1 MSSTPSPGPAPD
13 AAPLRRWRRLRS
25 VWRWTAGLILAA
37 WSLILAAWLT
47 LHWGILPQ
55 LEEWRPQIERRAGA
69 ALGVPVR
76 IGAISVRSAG
86 WVPAFELA
94 DVRLLDAQG
103 RVALRLARVAAALS
117 PASLLALEPRFAQLL
132 IDDAQLDVRRDAQGR
147 LHVAGFGLDLDANA
161 GGEPVGVDALDW
173 FFEQQEFVIRNGT
186 LRWTDEQRA
195 APPLQ
200 LGGVDL
206 VLRNGPRRHELRID
220 ATPPAGW
227 GGRFSLRGRFTQS
240 LLARSGD
247 FTRWSGA
254 VYAELPRVDVAAL
267 GRHVSLPFSVE
278 AGDGAL
284 RAWLDIEQG
293 QPRDLTLDLALNALA
308 VRLGPALEPLALADV
323 SGRLHAR
330 RDEKGITLQARDFG
344 FATPDG
350 QRWPAGALSL
360 AWQQAQDLAL
370 ADTARHPVQGGEFS
384 AERLDLA
391 QMAGIAGRLPLPAA
405 LHESLQALAPRG
417 LAEGLSVRWSGAPE
431 APRQWRAQGR
441 LSGLALA
448 AAPAPAPDDPAS
460 APRRPGFDN
469 AELDFQ
475 AHERGGQAR
484 LSMLDGTLEFPGVFA
499 EPRLPMARLAADLA
513 WRVTPGR
520 DAGAPPALEIE
531 VRDARFDGGD
541 LRGLAQARWQT
552 GAGSGFGRGGRFP
565 GRLELEGRL
574 DEAPAQRVARHLPL
588 QLGDDVR
595 RWVGRAVLG
604 GRIAGADF
612 RVKGDIWDFP
622 FTDAARGEFRI
633 DSRIEDLMLAYLP
646 SVPAGDDEPA
656 WDSPWPP
663 LTRVAGRLAFERGAM
678 HLRDASGQLGGFEL
692 RGVHGGIA
700 DLAQPR
706 LELEGQGRGP
716 AADLLRFVN
725 STPVGEWIGGGLTET
740 SAGGGA
746 ELQLALT
753 IPLAQAQGTRVRG
766 SVTLGGG
773 DLRLGPGL
781 PLLAAARG
789 RVDFSEQGFEVVAG
803 RARAAG
809 GDLAFSGGTRA
820 DGVLRFSGQ
829 GQAAIEALRREP
841 AWREMLAPW
850 LAHAHGQAAYEL
862 QLALHDGRA
871 EWTLASPLQGVRI
884 ELPAPLT
891 KPAEAAWPLRVHSRA
906 GADGAPHRLQVDLG
920 ELLHLHLQQRDPSP
934 GGDATPLMR
943 AALGIGAEAPPLP
956 AAGLAATLQLARLD
970 VDAWRAAAGRA
981 TAAAAA
987 AAGSNGSAAQQPAGA
1002 REGLEAF
1009 LSDRMP
1015 VRASV
1020 RAEDTSIGGRRLR
1033 ALALELDRRAQA
1045 AGAPLWHARV
1055 DADQLA
1061 GDIQVHATH
1070 DGAGHVRARLSRL
1083 TLPALEPALVDEW
1096 LESAPAT
1103 VPALDIVIEDFES
1116 RGRKLGRVEIEA
1128 VNRGA
1133 RDLAGIA
1140 AGLRA
1145 PQPPRE
1151 WQLSRLRVSTPE
1163 AELQASGRWAPGAG
1177 RRMALDFRLELADS
1191 GAFVERL
1198 GAGRVLR
1205 GGKGTIAG
1213 ALSWA
1218 GSPLAPDPAS
1228 MDGQIELAL
1237 AAGQVLNADPG
1248 AARLLG
1254 LLSLQALPRL
1264 LALDFR
1270 DLSPP
1275 CRWCPRPTGRN
1286 RDAAARLVRR
1296 GRRRSRRPRHPLVAL
1311 PEYFCLMGRRDDDK
1325 LRAGRSAGRRADPAA
1340 RFLADAGA
1348 RRRTGVWLV
1357 GGTLPL
1363 RSGTRTPGR
1372 VLQPLLR
1379 LRARR
1384 HAGRALR
1391 QDPPLRLRQRPR
1403 ELRRRPRAA
1412 RRQRAGG
1419 AAGRRAARGPVG
1431 LLRPALPRAVPRA
1444 DAPAL
1449 RRCLRAGGLHL
1460 HHRPAHWELLLRARA
1475 VENQCYVLAAGAG
1488 RHARERPPHLG
1499 PQHGRRP
1506 LGRGAGVLP
1515 EGEGVVVADLDPARI
1530 AEVRTQLPALAHR
1543 RLLNGD
1549 PAPRGG

>member
-1 MSSTPSPGPAPD
+1 
-13 AAPLRRWRRLRS
+13 
-25 VWRWTAGLILAA
+25 VWRWTAGLIFAA
-37 WSLILAAWLT
+37 WSLVLVAWLT

-55 LEEWRPQIERRAGA
+55 LEEWRPQIERRAGD

-76 IGAISVRSAG
+76 IGAITVRSAG

-147 LHVAGFGLDLDANA
+147 LHVAGFDLEANPGA

-206 VLRNGPRRHELRID
+206 MLRNGPRRHELRID

-254 VYAELPRVDVAAL
+254 AYAELPRVDVAAL

-278 AGDGAL
+278 AGEGAL

-293 QPRDLTLDLALNALA
+293 QPRELTLDLALNALA
-308 VRLGPALEPLALADV
+308 LRLGPALEPLALADV
-323 SGRLHAR
+323 SGRLLAR

-360 AWQQAQDLAL
+360 AWQQAQHLAL
-370 ADTARHPVQGGEFS
+370 ADAAPHPVQGGEFS
-384 AERLDLA
+384 AESLDLA

-417 LAEGLSVRWSGAPE
+417 LAQGLTVRWSGSPE

-448 AAPAPAPDDPAS
+448 AAAAPAADDPAPT
-460 APRRPGFDN
+460 PRRPGFDN
-469 AELDFQ
+469 AELEFQ
-475 AHERGGQAR
+475 AHERGGQAW
-484 LSMLDGTLEFPGVFA
+484 LSMSDGTLDFPGVFA
-499 EPRLPMARLAADLA
+499 EPRLPVARLAAELA
-513 WRVTPGR
+513 WRVTPAA
-520 DAGAPPALEIE
+520 DAASLPALEIE

-541 LRGLAQARWQT
+541 LRGVARARWQT

-565 GRLELEGRL
+565 GQLELEGRL

-588 QLGDDVR
+588 QLGADVR
-595 RWVGRAVLG
+595 RWVERAVLG
-604 GRIAGADF
+604 GRVAAADF
-612 RVKGDIWDFP
+612 RVNGDLWDFP
-622 FTDAARGEFRI
+622 FTDTARGEFRI
-633 DSRIEDLMLAYLP
+633 DSRIEDLVLAYLP
-646 SVPAGDDEPA
+646 SVPAGGDEPA
-656 WDSPWPP
+656 WASPWPP

-678 HLRDASGQLGGFEL
+678 HFRDASGQLGGVEL
-692 RGVHGGIA
+692 QGVRGGIA
-700 DLAQPR
+700 ELAQPR
-706 LELEGQGRGP
+706 LQVEGQGRGA

-725 STPVGEWIGGGLTET
+725 TTPVGEWIGGGLAEATV
-740 SAGGGA
+740 GGGA

-753 IPLAQAQGTRVRG
+753 IPLAQAEGTRVRG

-803 RARAAG
+803 RARVAG
-809 GDLAFSGGTRA
+809 GDIAFSGGTRD

-841 AWREMLAPW
+841 AWRTMLTPW
-850 LAHAHGQAAYEL
+850 LAQAHGQAAYEL
-862 QLALHDGRA
+862 QLALRDGHA

-884 ELPAPLT
+884 ELPAPLA
-891 KPAEAAWPLRVHSRA
+891 KAAEAAWPLRVHSRA
-906 GADGAPHRLQVDLG
+906 AAEGAPHLLQIDLG
-920 ELLHLHLQQRDPSP
+920 EVLHLHLQQRDPAP
-934 GGDATPLMR
+934 GGAAGATPLVR
-943 AALGIGAEAPPLP
+943 AALGIGTGVPPLP
-956 AAGLAATLQLARLD
+956 AAGMAATLQVAQLD
-970 VDAWRAAAGRA
+970 IDAWRAAAGRA
-981 TAAAAA
+981 AAAAA
-987 AAGSNGSAAQQPAGA
+987 AAGSPVSAAPGPDGED
-1002 REGLEAF
+1002 EGLEAF
-1009 LSDRMP
+1009 LPERMP

-1020 RAEDTSIGGRRLR
+1020 RADELRVGGRRLSAV
-1033 ALALELDRRAQA
+1033 ALDLDRRAQA
-1045 AGAPLWHARV
+1045 AGAPLWQARV

-1061 GDIQVHATH
+1061 GDIQVRATH

-1083 TLPALEPALVDEW
+1083 TLPALEPALVEEW
-1096 LESAPAT
+1096 LESAPAS

-1133 RDLAGIA
+1133 RDLVGIA

-1151 WQLSRLRVSTPE
+1151 WQLSRLQVTTPE
-1163 AELQASGRWAPGAG
+1163 AQLQASGRWSPGAG

-1191 GAFVERL
+1191 GAFAERL

-1205 GGKGTIAG
+1205 GGKGSIAG

-1270 DLSPP
+1270 DLYQEGFAFDSASGQLRIERGQAHTDNLRLLGVSAAVLLEGRFDLAKETQDLRVLVVPEINAGAASLAYVAINP
-1275 CRWCPRPTGRN
+1275 AVGLGTLLAQLVLRRPLALAGTREFRVTGPWADPTIERVA
-1286 RDAAARLVRR
+1286 RGAAAAATAESTV
-1296 GRRRSRRPRHPLVAL
+1296 GASPAAPA
-1311 PEYFCLMGRRDDDK
+1311 
-1325 LRAGRSAGRRADPAA
+1325 SATDPAA
-1340 RFLADAGA
+1340 
-1348 RRRTGVWLV
+1348 T
-1357 GGTLPL
+1357 
-1363 RSGTRTPGR
+1363 
-1372 VLQPLLR
+1372 
-1379 LRARR
+1379 
-1384 HAGRALR
+1384 
-1391 QDPPLRLRQRPR
+1391 
-1403 ELRRRPRAA
+1403 
-1412 RRQRAGG
+1412 
-1419 AAGRRAARGPVG
+1419 
-1431 LLRPALPRAVPRA
+1431 
-1444 DAPAL
+1444 APATP
-1449 RRCLRAGGLHL
+1449 ATPTGG
-1460 HHRPAHWELLLRARA
+1460 
-1475 VENQCYVLAAGAG
+1475 
-1488 RHARERPPHLG
+1488 
-1499 PQHGRRP
+1499 
-1506 LGRGAGVLP
+1506 
-1515 EGEGVVVADLDPARI
+1515 
-1530 AEVRTQLPALAHR
+1530 
-1543 RLLNGD
+1543 
-1549 PAPRGG
+1549 PR